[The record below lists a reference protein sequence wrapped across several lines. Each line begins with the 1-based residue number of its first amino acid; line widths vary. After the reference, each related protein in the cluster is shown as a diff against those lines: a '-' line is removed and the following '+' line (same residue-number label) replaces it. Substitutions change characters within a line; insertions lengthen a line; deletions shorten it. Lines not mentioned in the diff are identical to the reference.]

1 PGFLF
6 IAEAYWG
13 REWELQQLGFDFCY
27 DKTLYDRLEH
37 GDAESVRLHLSAEP
51 DYQNRLV
58 RFIEN
63 HDEPRAATAF
73 HAAKARAVA
82 VVSSTLPGARL
93 FHEGQFDG
101 RRVRLPVFL
110 ARRPGEPTDADL
122 RQFYDRLL
130 GASRGAIFREGR
142 WRLCERSG
150 WPDNASCLSLV
161 AWTWEHGDER
171 FLIVVN
177 LSDRAAQAHV
187 AVDWG
192 GVAAGTWRLHDR
204 LTGHTYDRSG
214 DDLASGLYV
223 DLGPWESHLFQCE
236 KRKLP

>member
-1 PGFLF
+1 MRRFTWF
-6 IAEAYWG
+6 NATSIA
-13 REWELQQLGFDFCY
+13 LGFAF
-27 DKTLYDRLEH
+27 LYIPILLLVIYSFN
-37 GDAESVRLHLSAEP
+37 ESKLVTVWGGWSTKWYGELLKNEGILSAAWVTL
-51 DYQNRLV
+51 R
-58 RFIEN
+58 
-63 HDEPRAATAF
+63 
-73 HAAKARAVA
+73 VA

-192 GVAAGTWRLHDR
+192 GVAGGTWRLHDR
-204 LTGHTYDRSG
+204 LTGHTYDRTG

-223 DLGPWESHLFQCE
+223 DLGPWDSHLFQCE
-236 KRKLP
+236 KRKLQ